1 MKSKITVEQLKE
13 LVQEF
18 IALEDDKEMDS
29 GEWAYVMLEPM
40 LIANEEVTLN
50 YLKQI
55 NEEEFRALG
64 ENHWF
69 EDILCKFRS
78 VEILDVIR
86 TQYFRFFG
94 EDTTTEFYLDSIEG
108 LQNCIKK

>member
-55 NEEEFRALG
+55 NEEEFRAL
-64 ENHWF
+64 
-69 EDILCKFRS
+69 
-78 VEILDVIR
+78 
-86 TQYFRFFG
+86 
-94 EDTTTEFYLDSIEG
+94 
-108 LQNCIKK
+108 